1 MSNVVIETNNKIS
14 GKARRLASEIW
25 ANRISYGFVA
35 PFMIVFLTFTVAPVL
50 VSIFLS
56 FTQFNILEAPKFI
69 GFDNYKNLL
78 LSDTIFPIAIK
89 NTFIFAAITGP
100 LSYLACMMLAWFI
113 NDLSPK
119 VRAILTLL
127 FYTPT
132 LANIFFVW
140 QLIFSPDSYG
150 FLNAYLIKL
159 NIILEPIQWLTDVN
173 YMVPV
178 VIIIILWAS
187 LGTSF
192 LIFIAGFQTVD
203 KSLYESGAV
212 DGVKNRWQELWYI
225 TLPYLKPQLLLTA
238 VLSIAGSFSI
248 GGTISALVGF
258 PSTNYVAHT
267 LMHMLEDYGGM
278 RFEMGY
284 ACAIA
289 TILFVIMVGTNK
301 IIQNLIS
308 KVGD

>member
-1 MSNVVIETNNKIS
+1 MISEAEGTLSYKIKKTAADLWS
-14 GKARRLASEIW
+14 KRV
-25 ANRISYGFVA
+25 SYGFVA
-35 PFMIVFLTFTVAPVL
+35 PFMIIFLTFTVAPVL

-56 FTQFNILEAPKFI
+56 FTYFNILEPPKFI
-69 GFDNYKNLL
+69 GFDNYRNLFL
-78 LSDTIFPIAIK
+78 NDTIFPIAIK
-89 NTFIFAAITGP
+89 NTFIFASITGP
-100 LSYLACMMLAWFI
+100 ISYLACLLLAWFI
-113 NDLSPK
+113 NDLHPK
-119 VRAILTLL
+119 IRALLTLL

-140 QLIFSPDSYG
+140 QLIFSADSYG
-150 FLNAYLIKL
+150 FLNAYLINL
-159 NIILEPIQWLTDVN
+159 NILLEPVQWLTDVN

-178 VIIIILWAS
+178 VIFIILWAS
-187 LGTSF
+187 LGASF

-203 KSLYESGAV
+203 RSLYESGAV

-225 TLPYLKPQLLLTA
+225 TLPYLKPQLLLSA
-238 VLSIAGSFSI
+238 VLSISGSFGI
-248 GGTISALVGF
+248 GGTITALVGF

-267 LMHMLEDYGGM
+267 MMHMLDDYGGI

-289 TILFVIMVGTNK
+289 SILFAIMVGTNK
-301 IIQNLIS
+301 LVQNLIS